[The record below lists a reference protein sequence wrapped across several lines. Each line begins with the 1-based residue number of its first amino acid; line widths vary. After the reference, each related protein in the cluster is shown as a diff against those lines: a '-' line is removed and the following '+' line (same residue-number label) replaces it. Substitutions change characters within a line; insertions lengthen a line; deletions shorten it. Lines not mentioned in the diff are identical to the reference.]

1 MPKDDELGGGRGGRG
16 GRGGGRGRGRGGSD
30 YGKCCVFD
38 LLLRVEMGYCS
49 SVRFRLEQTS
59 VVRVDCSVSEYKKL
73 SAY

>member
-1 MPKDDELGGGRGGRG
+1 MMSWEAAEEGGVAVVVVEVEVAVALTMV
-16 GRGGGRGRGRGGSD
+16 SVV
-30 YGKCCVFD
+30 YFD